1 LRTEALE
8 FDFGQR
14 AGAAAAIGSCF
25 LSKAFIMRFLPT
37 WLVLLLLAV
46 AGPAVA
52 NEDAE
57 SFAKRTI
64 DRGFAILRDE
74 NGTSADRQ
82 ARFHAFILQ
91 YVDAR
96 KSGMFALGVY
106 RRGADAAV
114 LDAYAAAFTEYTIE
128 IYESR
133 LENYK
138 NATLTV
144 IGSLENKPGDT
155 TVNTLGSS
163 PSLREPVRIAFRLAA
178 GNGSYK
184 ITDIQ
189 VEGIWLSVELRDEFA
204 SLLAGNGGD
213 ISALTRILTERT
225 SKMRAAVR
233 QSS

>member
-1 LRTEALE
+1 MRLLRTW
-8 FDFGQR
+8 
-14 AGAAAAIGSCF
+14 
-25 LSKAFIMRFLPT
+25 P
-37 WLVLLLLAV
+37 VLLLLA
-46 AGPAVA
+46 ACGAAAA
-52 NEDAE
+52 NEGAE
-57 SFAKRTI
+57 NFAKRTI
-64 DRGFAILRDE
+64 DSGFSILRDE
-74 NGTSADRQ
+74 NATSADRQ
-82 ARFHAFILQ
+82 ERFRTFILQ

-106 RRGADAAV
+106 RRNADAAV

-155 TVNTLGSS
+155 TVNTLGSA
-163 PSLREPVRIAFRLAA
+163 PGLREPVRIAFRLFAT
-178 GNGSYK
+178 NDSYK

-204 SLLAGNGGD
+204 ALLAGNGGD
-213 ISALTRILTERT
+213 IAALTRTMIERT
-225 SKMRAAVR
+225 GKMRADATPPR
-233 QSS
+233 